1 MTPFPASDAS
11 VAMTFVYGT
20 SGKTESVNGIPN
32 ATNPRSVAI
41 HWPQSSTINA
51 SCGPFGLTAVDD
63 VGDDVGDAVGA
74 AVGNGV
80 ATGVATGAA
89 GSADGASVRKT

>member
-1 MTPFPASDAS
+1 
-11 VAMTFVYGT
+11 MTFVYGT
-20 SGKTESVNGIPN
+20 SGKTESVNGIPK

-41 HWPQSSTINA
+41 HWPQSSTISA
-51 SCGPFGLTAVDD
+51 SCGPFGLTAGVD
-63 VGDDVGDAVGA
+63 VGEAVGA
-74 AVGNGV
+74 AVGNDV